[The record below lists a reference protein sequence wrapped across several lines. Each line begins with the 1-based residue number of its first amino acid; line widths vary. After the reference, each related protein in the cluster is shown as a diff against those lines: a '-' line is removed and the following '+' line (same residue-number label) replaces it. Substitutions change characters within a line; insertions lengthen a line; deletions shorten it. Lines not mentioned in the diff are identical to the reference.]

1 MTDDSNQ
8 MEKHFQRDIKSLDK
22 IFEFICE
29 FIAENKIDESTAF
42 SINFAI
48 EEIFTNMVKYN
59 PENQNNISISLN
71 KDGNKLIL
79 CLTDYDVG
87 YFDITKLKEVDISQS
102 LQERKAG
109 GLGLHIVK
117 QMVDEMDYEYKNR
130 NSRITIIKHLEN

>member
-1 MTDDSNQ
+1 MPDDFNQ
-8 MEKHFQRDIKSLDK
+8 MEKHFQRDINSLDK

-87 YFDITKLKEVDISQS
+87 HFDITKLKEVDTGQP
-102 LQERKAG
+102 LQERKVG

-117 QMVDEMDYEYKNR
+117 QMVDEIDYEYKNR
-130 NSRITIIKHLEN
+130 NGRITIIKHLEN

>member
-1 MTDDSNQ
+1 MTDDSDQ

-29 FIAENKIDESTAF
+29 FIAENKINESTAF

-48 EEIFTNMVKYN
+48 EEIFTNMVKHN

-79 CLTDYDVG
+79 CLTDHDVG
-87 YFDITKLKEVDISQS
+87 HFDITKLKEVDISQP
-102 LQERKAG
+102 LQERKVG

-117 QMVDEMDYEYKNR
+117 QMVDEIDYEYKNR

>member
-1 MTDDSNQ
+1 MPDDFNQ
-8 MEKHFQRDIKSLDK
+8 MEKHFQRDINSLDK

-87 YFDITKLKEVDISQS
+87 HFDITKLKEVDTGQP
-102 LQERKAG
+102 LQERKVG

-117 QMVDEMDYEYKNR
+117 QMVDEIDYEYKNR
-130 NSRITIIKHLEN
+130 RKGRGCI

>member
-1 MTDDSNQ
+1 MPDDFKQ

-87 YFDITKLKEVDISQS
+87 HFDITKLKEVDISQS

-117 QMVDEMDYEYKNR
+117 QMVDEIDYEYKNR

>member
-1 MTDDSNQ
+1 MTDDSNR
-8 MEKHFQRDIKSLDK
+8 MEKHFQRDINSLDK

-29 FIAENKIDESTAF
+29 FIAENKIDELTAF

-59 PENQNNISISLN
+59 SENQNNISISLN

-87 YFDITKLKEVDISQS
+87 HFDITKLKEIDINQS

-117 QMVDEMDYEYKNR
+117 QMVDEIDYEYKNR
-130 NSRITIIKHLEN
+130 NSRIRIIKHLEN

>member
-1 MTDDSNQ
+1 MADDFNQ
-8 MEKHFQRDIKSLDK
+8 MDKHFQRDIKSLDK

-29 FIAENKIDESTAF
+29 FIVENKIDESTAF

-87 YFDITKLKEVDISQS
+87 HFDITKLKEIDISQS

-117 QMVDEMDYEYKNR
+117 QMVDEIDYEYKNR

>member
-1 MTDDSNQ
+1 MMDDSKQ
-8 MEKHFQRDIKSLDK
+8 MEKHFQRDVKTLDK

-87 YFDITKLKEVDISQS
+87 HFDITKLKEVDISQS

-117 QMVDEMDYEYKNR
+117 QMVDEIDYEYKNR

>member
-1 MTDDSNQ
+1 MMDDFKQ

-48 EEIFTNMVKYN
+48 EEIFTNMVKHN

-87 YFDITKLKEVDISQS
+87 HFDITKLKEVDISQP

-117 QMVDEMDYEYKNR
+117 QMVDKIDYEYKNR
-130 NSRITIIKHLEN
+130 NTRITIIKHLEN

>member
-1 MTDDSNQ
+1 MTDDSKQ

-22 IFEFICE
+22 IFEFICA

-48 EEIFTNMVKYN
+48 EEIFTNMAKYN

-87 YFDITKLKEVDISQS
+87 HFDITKLKEIDISQS

-117 QMVDEMDYEYKNR
+117 QMVDETDYEYKNR

>member
-1 MTDDSNQ
+1 MTDDFNK

-22 IFEFICE
+22 IFGFICE

-48 EEIFTNMVKYN
+48 EEIFINMVKYN

-87 YFDITKLKEVDISQS
+87 HFDITKLKEVDSSQP

-117 QMVDEMDYEYKNR
+117 QMVDEIDYEYKNR